1 MLLRKKT
8 DNMKCPKEIRLCP
21 NGWEDCSLCK
31 YDVLCKAGLYEP
43 DISDLGIVVL
53 AAKIAE
59 KVMQAEAIESAHK
72 IRGTWMEEFN
82 QLPEGE
88 IWEWMARYK
97 RPGDFNYKEP
107 LKAGPSEPGGG
118 SKSRCKKS
126 TKGNIPTVYIWG
138 STD

>member
-1 MLLRKKT
+1 
-8 DNMKCPKEIRLCP
+8 MKCPKEIRLCP

-31 YDVLCKAGLYEP
+31 YNSLTNICLYPES
-43 DISDLGIVVL
+43 DIDIVIQ

-59 KVMQAEAIESAHK
+59 EVVIADAIESAYK
-72 IRGTWMEEFN
+72 IKGTWFQEFSQMSEEERWAEYFKYPTPHFN
-82 QLPEGE
+82 EKPV
-88 IWEWMARYK
+88 
-97 RPGDFNYKEP
+97 